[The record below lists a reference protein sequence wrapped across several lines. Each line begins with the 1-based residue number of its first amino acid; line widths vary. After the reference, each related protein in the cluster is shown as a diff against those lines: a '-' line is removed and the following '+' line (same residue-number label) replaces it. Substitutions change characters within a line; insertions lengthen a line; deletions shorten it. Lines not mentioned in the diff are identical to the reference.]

1 MKFMKLKSKFEKF
14 LNNRILL
21 NVVVIISFLNLIG
34 YVVLN
39 KTIAIIYFILI
50 GLLTSF
56 FSKNMTVVL
65 LIPLILVNLFVANSN
80 KWSFSMNMFNREG
93 LENNTSSNTN
103 SETNTSENST
113 NPNRPIKN
121 AIIAKKNSL
130 ASSTSNSKP
139 TTTSSSQGLPMTI
152 TPMGESEHVNMNAD
166 TSREELGES
175 FEVGRSK
182 KNAKGYNVDYASTI
196 EDAYDDL
203 NKILGS
209 DGIKRLTSDT
219 QNLMKQQLQLAE
231 SMKSMQP
238 LIAGM
243 APLMQQA
250 QGLLGSM
257 GDNGNLN
264 NLADIAKK
272 FSATLGNNNAL
283 K

>member
-1 MKFMKLKSKFEKF
+1 MKFMKLNSKFEKF

-34 YVVLN
+34 YVMLN
-39 KTIAIIYFILI
+39 KTIEIVYFILI

-56 FSKNMTVVL
+56 FSKNMTIVL
-65 LIPLILVNLFVANSN
+65 LIPLILVNLFVVSNSN
-80 KWSFSMNMFNREG
+80 KSSFNMNMFNREG
-93 LENNTSSNTN
+93 LETNSATNSNTN
-103 SETNTSENST
+103 TTSNTNNSTASTNTS
-113 NPNRPIKN
+113 
-121 AIIAKKNSL
+121 IAQKKNK
-130 ASSTSNSKP
+130 AS
-139 TTTSSSQGLPMTI
+139 TTSSSQGLPMTI
-152 TPMGESEHVNMNAD
+152 TPVHETQNINMEND
-166 TSREELGES
+166 NSGEELGES

-182 KNAKGYNVDYASTI
+182 KNSKGYNVDYASTI

-243 APLMQQA
+243 GPLMQQA

-283 K
+283 KQN

>member
-1 MKFMKLKSKFEKF
+1 MKLKSKFEKF

-80 KWSFSMNMFNREG
+80 KWSFNMNMFNREG

-103 SETNTSENST
+103 SETSTSENTT

-121 AIIAKKNSL
+121 AIIAKTNSL
-130 ASSTSNSKP
+130 DSSTSNSKP

-166 TSREELGES
+166 TSGEELGES

>member
-1 MKFMKLKSKFEKF
+1 MKLKSKFEKF

-80 KWSFSMNMFNREG
+80 KWSFNMNMFNREG

-103 SETNTSENST
+103 SETSTSENTT

-166 TSREELGES
+166 TSGEELGES